1 MISESDAMRMTR
13 RNFLVSTAAAMAWPM
28 GPAAAGTVGIGGP
41 AFGSTWRAALPDETN
56 SVAVRKLVAA
66 VVNEINQ
73 AMSPYL
79 EQSELSVFNRTET
92 VDWQNCSTPLADVA
106 GHALEISRLTE
117 GAFDPTIGPLVN
129 RFGFGPIH
137 GERVH
142 PADLSVSSNGLRK
155 RLPGLT
161 LDLCGIAKG
170 YALDRIIEALPAVG
184 VDSVMFELG
193 GEIRTLGRHPDGRAW
208 QIGIERPDTKPGL
221 VEHVVT
227 PGPLALATSGTGRQ
241 YISLGESGVSH
252 LIDPRSGRP
261 VDALPASVSV
271 LDASAMRADALA
283 TALMVMGMERGAAFA
298 ETHSIPALFV
308 RFEKGGSHE
317 IMTGGFDAY
326 VIA

>member
-1 MISESDAMRMTR
+1 MLMTR
-13 RNFLVSTAAAMAWPM
+13 RHFLVSTAAAMAWTM
-28 GPAAAGTVGIGGP
+28 HPAAAGTTGIGGP
-41 AFGSTWRAALPDETN
+41 AFGSTWRAALPDE
-56 SVAVRKLVAA
+56 SRSASVRKLVAS
-66 VVNEINQ
+66 VVAEINQ

-79 EQSELSVFNRTET
+79 EQSELSVFNRTGT
-92 VDWQNCSTPLADVA
+92 TDWQVCSAPLATVA
-106 GHALEISRLTE
+106 DHALEMSRLTD

-137 GERVH
+137 GDRALPE
-142 PADLSVSSNGLRK
+142 DLSVSVGGLRK
-155 RLPGLT
+155 RVPGLT

-170 YALDRIIEALPAVG
+170 YALDRIIEGLPAVG
-184 VDSVMFELG
+184 VETALFELG

-208 QIGIERPDTKPGL
+208 QVGIERPDAEPG
-221 VEHVVT
+221 VMERIVA
-227 PGPLALATSGTGRQ
+227 PGPLAVATSGTGRQ
-241 YISLGESGVSH
+241 NISLGEGGVSH

-308 RFEKGGSHE
+308 WFEKGRSQE

-326 VIA
+326 VPPRRNR

>member
-1 MISESDAMRMTR
+1 MLMTR
-13 RNFLVSTAAAMAWPM
+13 RSFLVSTAAAMAWTM
-28 GPAAAGTVGIGGP
+28 RPAAAGTVGIGGP

-73 AMSPYL
+73 SMSPYL
-79 EQSELSVFNRTET
+79 AQSEISVFNRADTA
-92 VDWQNCSTPLADVA
+92 DWQSCSTPLATVA
-106 GHALEISRLTE
+106 GHALELARFAE

-170 YALDRIIEALPAVG
+170 YALDRIIEGLPAVG

-193 GEIRTLGRHPDGRAW
+193 GEVRILGRHPDGRAW
-208 QIGIERPDTKPGL
+208 RVGIERPDAKPG
-221 VEHVVT
+221 VIEHIVA
-227 PGPLALATSGTGRQ
+227 PGQMALATSGTGRQ
-241 YISLGESGVSH
+241 NISLGEGGVSH

>member
-41 AFGSTWRAALPDETN
+41 AFGSTWRAALPDQTN

-79 EQSELSVFNRTET
+79 AQSEISLFNRVDTA
-92 VDWQNCSTPLADVA
+92 DWQSCSTPLATVA
-106 GHALEISRLTE
+106 DHALEMTRFTE

-137 GERVH
+137 GDQAH
-142 PADLSVSSNGLRK
+142 PEDLSVSADALRK
-155 RLPGLT
+155 RVPGLT

-208 QIGIERPDTKPGL
+208 QIGIERPD
-221 VEHVVT
+221 VEAGVMERIVA
-227 PGPLALATSGTGRQ
+227 PGPLAVATSGTGRQ

-298 ETHSIPALFV
+298 EAHSIPALFV